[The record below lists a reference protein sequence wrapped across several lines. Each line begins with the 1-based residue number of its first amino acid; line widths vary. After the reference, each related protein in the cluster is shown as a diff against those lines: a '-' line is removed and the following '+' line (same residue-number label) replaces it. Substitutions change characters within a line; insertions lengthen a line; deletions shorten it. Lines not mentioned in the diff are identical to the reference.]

1 MKIIRSPFLGQNQ
14 FADLASFLGNSF
26 VAAPYLDR
34 NEVSGHIAT
43 DVLEDENNFYARFEV
58 PGIKKEDVKVDL
70 NDRLL
75 TISAEKKEKRGDGE
89 SSSSYTRSISVP
101 DSVNA
106 ETIAARLEDGV
117 LTVTLPKSEER
128 KPRTIQVA

>member
-14 FADLASFLGNSF
+14 FSDLASFLGNPF
-26 VAAPYLDR
+26 AASQYFDR
-34 NEVSGHIAT
+34 SKVTGHLAT
-43 DVLEDENNFYARFEV
+43 DVLEDENNFYARFEI

-75 TISAEKKEKRGDGE
+75 TVTAEKKEKRGEVE
-89 SSSSYTRSISVP
+89 SSTSYTRSISVP

-106 ETIAARLEDGV
+106 ETIAAKLEDGV

-128 KPRTIQVA
+128 KPRTIQVG